1 MTTRKRV
8 MIVDDEPIVGERLRA
23 SLELAGFAVDAFVSS
38 KDALAKLAQEEY
50 DILVTDLKMS
60 EPDGIELLQTVKQIR
75 PGIKSI
81 VITGFAT
88 TDTARQ
94 AKLSGAA
101 EFITKPFKIS
111 DLKRRLLALVEA
123 EEDSHD

>member
-1 MTTRKRV
+1 

-38 KDALAKLAQEEY
+38 KDALRKLKDEDY

-60 EPDGIELLQTVKQIR
+60 DPDGMEILRTARQVR
-75 PGIKSI
+75 PKIKSV

-88 TDTARQ
+88 TDTAVQ
-94 AKLSGAA
+94 ATLSGAV

-111 DLKRRLLALVEA
+111 ELKRLLMTLA
-123 EEDSHD
+123 ETEGDDRE